1 MFVCRI
7 WAASVW
13 VEIGVCVLVCMCV
26 CVEQQVCQCGERGI
40 LVERQSIS
48 AQIGVC
54 VCVCVKGE
62 TEMCDVCVKD
72 YGWV

>member
-7 WAASVW
+7 WAVSVW

-26 CVEQQVCQCGERGI
+26 CVEQQVCQWGERHSCGETEYICTNG
-40 LVERQSIS
+40 
-48 AQIGVC
+48 C

-72 YGWV
+72 CGWV

>member
-54 VCVCVKGE
+54 VKGE